1 MPSSMTIPAE
11 LLLKSSVIKMLR
23 LSASILVRN
32 IGLMLGILALVIVPL
47 DLAVSAAGRQIY
59 RAIGTPQMHDD
70 IGLVLSFYFF
80 MFSGLVSTTLIA
92 LVVSQLI
99 EGERPTF
106 HKTYSQITGP
116 RLLKVLGTVF
126 LVAAISIV
134 PLTAY
139 FSLAYAAYREPA
151 LLPLKLLLYPIA
163 AIISI
168 VVSIDCLFGS
178 CVAVFEHT
186 YFWQAFVRSRRL
198 AKGRRVWMAK
208 TLFGG
213 LILAFLLVSPAV
225 LLSYFV
231 ETPKAGFASAAGFVR
246 LLLEKLGS
254 SLFDTV
260 ISIFL
265 ALVYFRR
272 RRELHDLT
280 FYELPDSSIIRPA
293 SQLLEA

>member
-1 MPSSMTIPAE
+1 MSSSMTIPAE
-11 LLLKSSVIKMLR
+11 ILLKSSVIGMLR

-47 DLAVSAAGRQIY
+47 ELAVSAASPQVYG
-59 RAIGTPQMHDD
+59 AIGTAQMHDD
-70 IGLVLSFYFF
+70 IGLILSFYFF
-80 MFSGLVSTTLIA
+80 MFSGLTSTTLIA
-92 LVVSQLI
+92 LIVAQLV

-116 RLLKVLGTVF
+116 RLLKVLGTLF
-126 LVAAISIV
+126 LIAAISV
-134 PLTAY
+134 APLTAY
-139 FSLAYAAYREPA
+139 FSVVYAAYREPA
-151 LLPLKLLLYPIA
+151 LLPLKLFLYPIA
-163 AIISI
+163 AFLTI
-168 VVSIDCLFGS
+168 VVAIDCLFGS

-198 AKGRRVWMAK
+198 AKGRRVWLAA

-213 LILAFLLVSPAV
+213 LILAFLLVSPIAYPWS
-225 LLSYFV
+225 LI
-231 ETPKAGFASAAGFVR
+231 ETPEAGFASVAGFLR

-272 RRELHDLT
+272 RREMHDLT
-280 FYELPDSSIIRPA
+280 FYEIPDSTVIRPA